1 MTWPVSKLY
10 HAWPIIGYPVLIAV
24 VELHGLFMGPKMDCD
39 KLLVSSGMLGVPGI
53 TYRYYSESDYLTA
66 ATIIAGMT
74 EGVFPCSVHLCVRM
88 QKMVV
93 LLLRH
98 ICR

>member
-1 MTWPVSKLY
+1 M
-10 HAWPIIGYPVLIAV
+10 LIAV
-24 VELHGLFMGPKMDCD
+24 VELHGLFMGPKTDCD

-74 EGVFPCSVHLCVRM
+74 EGVFPCSVHHCAST
-88 QKMVV
+88 Q
-93 LLLRH
+93 
-98 ICR
+98 